1 MSVQI
6 KRSQVLGALSLTPLI
21 DVVFLLLI
29 FFLVAS
35 RLSQEDRELDI
46 PLPSAANAMPMTAE
60 PQEMVVNIDQ
70 NGAIY
75 VNNDP
80 LTQDQFETL
89 LRQAAVNNPT
99 GQTVI
104 IRADRNVPVQTPVSV
119 MDICI
124 ACGATYFSRSRT
136 RGKQWPQIRVCPSL
150 LGLVKMK
157 MT

>member
-124 ACGATYFSRSRT
+124 ACGATY
-136 RGKQWPQIRVCPSL
+136 SL
-150 LGLVKMK
+150 SIADEG
-157 MT
+157 